1 MYQRMVGGCQW
12 VSVGWFVSPTA
23 LVEAASRTPSRSTQV
38 DPSAMEDS
46 HRSPP
51 PVCPAEICSVDL
63 RREEALRF
71 LQTHD
76 SLFVS
81 GFKPFRKSTNSSAPQ
96 EQSQGFPSSLILVDL
111 RDLKTWG
118 DTRVILFS
126 DKSNSAKL
134 VWELKLFRSIVVIL
148 FLLRLRLV
156 RPVSPLSMN
165 SLRTSIR
172 LSVRMSSLRTS
183 GRPNQF
189 GFISASRF
197 WFKLRFVSFWREPK
211 APWATAV
218 IPAFSILSLVTEER
232 SSLRNTVEFTSPT
245 SFRMRTNDENPGGKT
260 KSKVL

>member
-1 MYQRMVGGCQW
+1 MSERKTKILSTDLKRQGVEINPDGNCEVFQISKQKPREKNYMYQRMVGGCQW

-111 RDLKTWG
+111 RDLKT
-118 DTRVILFS
+118 
-126 DKSNSAKL
+126 
-134 VWELKLFRSIVVIL
+134 
-148 FLLRLRLV
+148 
-156 RPVSPLSMN
+156 
-165 SLRTSIR
+165 
-172 LSVRMSSLRTS
+172 
-183 GRPNQF
+183 
-189 GFISASRF
+189 
-197 WFKLRFVSFWREPK
+197 
-211 APWATAV
+211 
-218 IPAFSILSLVTEER
+218 
-232 SSLRNTVEFTSPT
+232 
-245 SFRMRTNDENPGGKT
+245 
-260 KSKVL
+260 